1 MLLRGA
7 SSGVALPV
15 LSRLVNA
22 AAWLPPARLLT
33 QEGTVYSSS
42 SQGQTGPHGNRAAVR
57 GVFTDRYEKESGCT
71 WGCAHAHVTFTTRC
85 KQTEAQV
92 LAGGA
97 EVMFELAERSHKCG
111 IQGKYCPRFCR
122 AEMAFL
128 QHLSKL
134 LVNGPS
140 DPLRLV
146 AAAAGAVSGHN
157 SPACSRQRALLAPG
171 AKQPG
176 ASPVGAVWEGCAA
189 PGAAAECTVTTR
201 ERRWLVPVLASKEIQ
216 AGYEQKGGV
225 WACFAGGNSS
235 RSAAE
240 EDHFSVATDLVLFGT
255 CNPEVKGS
263 AARY

>member
-1 MLLRGA
+1 MLLWGA

-22 AAWLPPARLLT
+22 AAWLPPARPLT
-33 QEGTVYSSS
+33 QEGIVHSSS
-42 SQGQTGPHGNRAAVR
+42 SQGQTGPHGIRAAVR

-71 WGCAHAHVTFTTRC
+71 WSCAHAHMTFTARC

-97 EVMFELAERSHKCG
+97 EVMFELAERSKCG
-111 IQGKYCPRFCR
+111 IQGKYCPHFCK

-134 LVNGPS
+134 LVNRVFRSSETRGSSSWSRVWSQQPS
-140 DPLRLV
+140 LQQ
-146 AAAAGAVSGHN
+146 AASALGSWCKAA
-157 SPACSRQRALLAPG
+157 
-171 AKQPG
+171 G

-189 PGAAAECTVTTR
+189 PGAGAECTVTTR

-225 WACFAGGNSS
+225 WPALPGVT
-235 RSAAE
+235 
-240 EDHFSVATDLVLFGT
+240 HPDLQQRRIIFQLLLTWFCLEPVT
-255 CNPEVKGS
+255 QK
-263 AARY
+263 